1 LVHSHQVL
9 RPVPFQDRAVEEISM
24 EALTTSAATPK
35 SIPFDPVCGSP
46 LPALYEAN
54 PYCDGGYT
62 YYFCSSMC
70 RRFFIDQRD
79 AERQAELA
87 GEPPSSR
94 PTACA

>member
-1 LVHSHQVL
+1 MDASTAS
-9 RPVPFQDRAVEEISM
+9 PAN
-24 EALTTSAATPK
+24 PK

-62 YYFCSSMC
+62 YYFCSAMC

-79 AERQAELA
+79 GERRATDSGRRQ
-87 GEPPSSR
+87 
-94 PTACA
+94 PTPANPAS